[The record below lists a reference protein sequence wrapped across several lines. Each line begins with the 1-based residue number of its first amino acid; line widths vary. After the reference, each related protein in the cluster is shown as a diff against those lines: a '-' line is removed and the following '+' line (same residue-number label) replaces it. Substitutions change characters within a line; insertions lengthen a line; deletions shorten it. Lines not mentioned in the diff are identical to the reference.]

1 MNTEN
6 MKKQIQD
13 AFDREANKKRLILCC
28 SCFNMGKKASEA
40 FSLLFPNEVLPD
52 IIKGRD
58 RIYKLGK
65 ELSNDHILAISKL
78 SGRFAYYVELDK
90 DNKIIK
96 EYDLLTGRRI
106 A

>member
-28 SCFNMGKKASEA
+28 SCFNMGKKAREA
-40 FSLLFPNEVLPD
+40 FSLLFPDEVSPD
-52 IIKGRD
+52 VIKGRD
-58 RIYKLGK
+58 RLYKFAK
-65 ELSNDHILAISKL
+65 EINNDHILAISKL
-78 SGRFAYYVELDK
+78 SGRFAYYVELE
-90 DNKIIK
+90 DNKIVK
-96 EYDLLTGRRI
+96 EYDLIRGSRI